1 MSKRPLETDE
11 ASQLLIETL
20 QDEDE
25 MTAMCRK
32 HADEHSA
39 IEASH
44 VAALETL
51 RDEFNTLDPETL
63 DGRPSLR
70 LQQKLEYENGLKSD
84 RVSALNV
91 RIESEKEKRVASVK
105 HRTKRRH
112 IDRTLND
119 CKKIA
124 STKQDDSHYKTLGK
138 NRHLQHVLD
147 KVKDTMTVEQQEQY
161 SIVMQDL
168 KKNGWKVFIK

>member
-1 MSKRPLETDE
+1 MSKRPFETDE
-11 ASQLLIETL
+11 ASQLLIDTL

-25 MTAMCRK
+25 MTAMCLK
-32 HADEHSA
+32 HNNEHSA

-51 RDEFNTLDPETL
+51 RDEFKTLDPETL
-63 DGRPSLR
+63 DGRQSLR
-70 LQQKLEYENGLKSD
+70 LKQKLEYEKGLQSD
-84 RVSALNV
+84 RVSALKV
-91 RIESEKEKRVASVK
+91 RIEAEKEKRVVSVE

-124 STKQDDSHYKTLGK
+124 SIKQGNSCYRTIGK

-147 KVKDTMTVEQQEQY
+147 KVKDTMTVQQQEQY

-168 KKNGWKVFIK
+168 KKNGWKVFLK